1 MDNLTHSLAGLA
13 VGELIHRSLPQEPDA
28 DRQSTRRRMLL
39 AACAAANNFPDLDLL
54 LRGRL
59 PEPIGYLLDHRG
71 HTHTFL
77 FAVPQALLLMALVW
91 LLWPGARRLLHASGA
106 ARRGLVLAA
115 ALGLCMHIGFDF
127 LNSYGVHP
135 FYPLD
140 AGWFYGDTLFIVEP
154 VLWVAFG
161 APLIMMVRRPWLR
174 ALFALLL
181 AAIFAFSTARG
192 LLHWGSA
199 AALLALGAALMAL
212 QRRSGACG
220 RRALLAGMGAAAVLV
235 ILQAQLAAQGRAAVT
250 AALRHSV
257 PQARVLDVAMT
268 PFPANPLC
276 WSFVSVERDDAR
288 AVYRLRRGLFS
299 PAPGMM
305 SIDACP
311 SGFGMPAVRGA
322 PGLGFA
328 WTHEAPLAALRALA
342 RHCRGKAWL
351 RFARMPALWPQG
363 ATDARFSPSEGSNF
377 STMALDGIGE
387 LDCPANMPAWDMPRA
402 DLLAPP
408 W

>member
-13 VGELIHRSLPQEPDA
+13 VGELLHRSLPPEPDA
-28 DRQSTRRRMLL
+28 GQQSTRRSMLL
-39 AACAAANNFPDLDLL
+39 LTCAAANNFPDLDLL

-91 LLWPGARRLLHASGA
+91 LLWPGARRLLGASAA
-106 ARRGLVLAA
+106 ARTGLVAA
-115 ALGLCMHIGFDF
+115 AAIGLCMHIGFDY

-140 AGWFYGDTLFIVEP
+140 ARWFYGDALFILEP

-161 APLIMMVRRPWLR
+161 APLIMMVGRRFLR

-181 AAIFAFSTARG
+181 AGVFAFTTAKG
-192 LLHWGSA
+192 FLHWGSA
-199 AALLALGAALMAL
+199 AALVAAGAALMVL
-212 QRRSGACG
+212 QHRSAPSG
-220 RRALLAGMGAAAVLV
+220 RRALLAGMAAAAAFVF
-235 ILQAQLAAQGRAAVT
+235 LQAQLSAQGRAGVIAAV
-250 AALRHSV
+250 ARSAPH
-257 PQARVLDVAMT
+257 ARVLDVAMT

-276 WSFVSVERDDAR
+276 WNFVSVERDDRR
-288 AVYRLRRGLFS
+288 AVYRLRRGMYS
-299 PAPGMM
+299 PAPGVMAV
-305 SIDACP
+305 DACP
-311 SGFGMPAVRGA
+311 SGFGMPAANGA
-322 PGLGFA
+322 PGLGFS

-342 RHCRGKAWL
+342 RHCRGQAWL

-363 ATDARFSPSEGSNF
+363 ATDARFSPSEGRNF
-377 STMALDGIGE
+377 TTMPLEGIADQ
-387 LDCPANMPAWDMPRA
+387 DCPANIPAWAMPRE
-402 DLLAPP
+402 DLLVMP
-408 W
+408 